1 MSPVTS
7 DIDNKSDSECDREGG
22 CPQAQGRMNQKAG
35 SEVGGAMIRRHGGE
49 TDSSASGKFHHG
61 LDETPPAESRSRGWP
76 PPTDSIPELRSLSR
90 PRELPSHDPLPR
102 SRSRTRLDI
111 ERRRRFVSARCV
123 GQDLNLRTPTGQD
136 SEPCAFDQ
144 AGPPTHTQREAIW
157 WARNNLAV
165 DTGRSAGLSGSRPS
179 RGRHAR
185 KTRSAIL
192 PRVAPR

>member
-1 MSPVTS
+1 MAARP
-7 DIDNKSDSECDREGG
+7 IPR
-22 CPQAQGRMNQKAG
+22 RAG
-35 SEVGGAMIRRHGGE
+35 SST
-49 TDSSASGKFHHG
+49 TDLMSHQPTESGV
-61 LDETPPAESRSRGWP
+61 RVWP

-90 PRELPSHDPLPR
+90 PRELPSLAPLPR

-111 ERRRRFVSARCV
+111 DRRRRFFSARCV

-165 DTGRSAGLSGSRPS
+165 DTGRSAGLSGARPF
-179 RGRHAR
+179 
-185 KTRSAIL
+185 
-192 PRVAPR
+192 